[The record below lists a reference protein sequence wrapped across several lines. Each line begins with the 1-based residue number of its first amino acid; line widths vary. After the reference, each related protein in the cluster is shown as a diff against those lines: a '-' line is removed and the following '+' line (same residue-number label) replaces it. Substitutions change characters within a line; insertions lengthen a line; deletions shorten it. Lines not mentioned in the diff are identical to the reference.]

1 MSMTDPIA
9 DFLARIRNGILAR
22 HADVLAP
29 SSKLKQRICELL
41 KDEGFIAGYDVR
53 DDDAG
58 HRRDRRPPALGRP
71 AHATRSPACAAR
83 SRPGQRMYVR
93 HGTIPKVRS
102 GLGIAILSTSQGLM
116 TDRAARKAGP
126 RRRAPLRGLVRS

>member
-9 DFLARIRNGILAR
+9 DFLSRIRNGILAR

-29 SSKLKQRICELL
+29 SSKLKQRICDLL
-41 KDEGFIAGYDVR
+41 KNEGYIAGYDVR
-53 DDDAG
+53 DVDGMTEIVVRLRWADSPPRTNAITG
-58 HRRDRRPPALGRP
+58 LRR
-71 AHATRSPACAAR
+71 R

-102 GLGIAILSTSQGLM
+102 GLGIAILSTSKGLM
-116 TDRAARKAGP
+116 TDRAARKE
-126 RRRAPLRGLVRS
+126 GLGGELLCEVW